1 MNSFRLF
8 ISVFAIIGSLYSCNQ
23 ATQSQDSAKADSTTA
38 QPVALIPVEIKDS
51 LNAKVYNHYIQLKD
65 LLVASDPAKAKTAA
79 SDLAIAL
86 GKLNG
91 FDSTAVLA
99 EKIAN
104 SKDLSEQRINFTA
117 LSNDMINLV
126 KKSEIASGSIYV
138 QYCPMANEGVGGY
151 WLSSQEEV
159 INPYY
164 GEEMLHCGEVKE
176 TIAKK

>member
-8 ISVFAIIGSLYSCNQ
+8 ISVFAIVGSLFACNQ
-23 ATQSQDSAKADSTTA
+23 AIESADTTKTDSITA
-38 QPVALIPVEIKDS
+38 QPLAINPIEIKDS

-65 LLVASDPAKAKTAA
+65 LLVASDSAKAQTAA
-79 SDLAIAL
+79 SDLVIAL
-86 GKLNG
+86 RKLSG
-91 FDSTAVLA
+91 SDSTAELA

-117 LSNDMINLV
+117 LSNDMINLI

-138 QYCPMANEGVGGY
+138 QYCPMANEGEGGY

-159 INPYY
+159 LNPYY